1 MQPQS
6 SSKIHHKTDDHVAAD
21 NNWVAQTQSSSW
33 RLRFRQRGEVGGGGV
48 ALETVIYPNFPLDLT
63 GFFPGKHLIQFLA
76 NKMQNVRNSVLHNC
90 ILNMILNLM
99 LNKFT

>member
-1 MQPQS
+1 MTTLLQT
-6 SSKIHHKTDDHVAAD
+6 ITGWRRHKAA
-21 NNWVAQTQSSSW
+21 V
-33 RLRFRQRGEVGGGGV
+33 RGSGSDREGKWGGGGGV